1 VFSLLRRTDLI
12 ARIALIALAL
22 ATGSAASAMQLPCCN
37 ASLKGTDHYNES
49 GVLNGKRSAESGDE
63 IFEFKGGIVLSYSDS
78 YTGDT
83 RRPPAQQART

>member
-22 ATGSAASAMQLPCCN
+22 AMGSAASAMPLPCCN
-37 ASLKGTDHYNES
+37 ATLKGTDHYNES

-63 IFEFKGGIVLSYSDS
+63 IFDFKGGIVLSYSDS
-78 YTGDT
+78 DTGGT

>member
-1 VFSLLRRTDLI
+1 MFSLLRRTDLI
-12 ARIALIALAL
+12 ARIALFALAL

-49 GVLNGKRSAESGDE
+49 GVLNGKKSAESGDK
-63 IFEFKGGIVLSYSDS
+63 IFECKGGTVLSYNDSD
-78 YTGDT
+78 TGGT

>member
-1 VFSLLRRTDLI
+1 MFSLLRRTDLI

-22 ATGSAASAMQLPCCN
+22 TAGSAASAMPLPCCN
-37 ASLKGTDHYNES
+37 ATLKGTDHYNES

-63 IFEFKGGIVLSYSDS
+63 IFKCKGGIVLSYSDS
-78 YTGDT
+78 DNRGT